1 MGLKKITR
9 MNSQN
14 EDERSSE
21 GMVRVLYVEDNEAN
35 WAIAN
40 ISLRKSYYL
49 EHATNSDRAM
59 ELLNNRRFDLILMD
73 IELQGSKLDGIQ
85 ITKSIRKSGMSYEK
99 IPIIFV
105 TAYSA
110 RYSRADLLAAGGD
123 DLVEKPVD
131 FPKLQ
136 AAMTE
141 LFKDDR

>member
-9 MNSQN
+9 MNSQS
-14 EDERSSE
+14 EQERSSE

-40 ISLRKSYYL
+40 ITLRKSYYL
-49 EHATNSDRAM
+49 EHATNSDQAM

-73 IELQGSKLDGIQ
+73 IELKGSKLDGIQ
-85 ITKSIRKSGMSYEK
+85 ITRSIRKSGMSYEK

-136 AAMTE
+136 ASMTH
-141 LFKDDR
+141 LFQTER